1 MKINLVLNR
10 ILQLFKIEKKE
21 KPKSILKLQIERIR
35 SFIYL

>member
-10 ILQLFKIEKKE
+10 ILQLLKTEKIEKPE
-21 KPKSILKLQIERIR
+21 SILKLQIERIR